1 MNEMILS
8 QGNLPAHLQ
17 QAQQLGTDE
26 FAAGVHQ
33 GQVLPVLSI
42 RGKEFRLRYQ
52 GQERSLSETR
62 SIDLLFVRAR
72 PHVSKRF
79 YLKGYEGGSVDAP
92 DCASTDGVKPDSGDN
107 KQCDTCAMCPHNEFG
122 SRITPSG
129 KKGKAC
135 SDYKRMVV
143 IPFVNGQPLAQPCIL
158 DVPATSLKAPQGH
171 RGEELFLREFM
182 GMLDRHNV
190 PVQGVITTAA
200 FTSAEYPQLHFKV
213 KEYADE
219 ALYNMAMG
227 ARDDKEVTTALS
239 AAMAEPTGPVEPAA
253 DPLPAEK
260 PAHLQGV
267 NHAGSNAPEAPR
279 QADAAGNTDNAN
291 NTPDPAPQAEPQQ
304 AAPKEEKPAG
314 DNADDAMMSEIND
327 LLGGL

>member
-1 MNEMILS
+1 MSNEMILS

-17 QAQQLGTDE
+17 QAQTLGTNE
-26 FAAGVHQ
+26 FAAGVGQ

-42 RGKEFRLRYQ
+42 RGKEFRLRFQ
-52 GQERSLSETR
+52 GQERSISESR
-62 SIDLLFVRAR
+62 SIDLIFVRAR

-92 DCASTDGVKPDSGDN
+92 DCASTDGVKPDAGDN
-107 KQCDTCAMCPHNEFG
+107 KQCDTCAMCPHNQFG

-158 DVPATSLKAPQGH
+158 DIPATSLKSPQGH

-190 PVQGVITTAA
+190 PVQGVITTAS

-213 KEYADE
+213 KEYAE
-219 ALYNMAMG
+219 ESLFNMAME
-227 ARDDKEVTTALS
+227 ARDDDEVVTALS
-239 AAMAEPTGPVEPAA
+239 AVMAEPTGPVQQTA

-260 PAHLQGV
+260 PAHLQQAEV
-267 NHAGSNAPEAPR
+267 APEPQPEPVQKAEPKREEPKAAPAPEPEAP
-279 QADAAGNTDNAN
+279 AA
-291 NTPDPAPQAEPQQ
+291 
-304 AAPKEEKPAG
+304 EKPADG
-314 DNADDAMMSEIND
+314 SADDAMMAEIND